1 MFKIHSEIGL
11 FQINFG
17 GITLYAGLGS
27 THLCEARYKTC
38 VNGCFESAN
47 VEVALLD
54 SESVAWITREI
65 WEEVFGDNLNDV
77 AGCVTPRQ
85 FAQLVSYLNERNQ
98 NES

>member
-1 MFKIHSEIGL
+1 MFKIHPKLGV
-11 FQINFG
+11 FQITIG
-17 GITLYAGLGS
+17 GITLSAGLGP
-27 THLCEARYKTC
+27 THYCEAQYKPS
-38 VNGCFESAN
+38 VDGCFESAN

-54 SESVAWITREI
+54 SESGAWITREI